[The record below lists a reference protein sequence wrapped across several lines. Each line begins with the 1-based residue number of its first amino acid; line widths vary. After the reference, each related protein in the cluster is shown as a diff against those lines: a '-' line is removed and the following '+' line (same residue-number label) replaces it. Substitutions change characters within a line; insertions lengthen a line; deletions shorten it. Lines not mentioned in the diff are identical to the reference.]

1 MQLSKAITSLLYQH
15 DCVTIPDFGSFIVK
29 ESSAKY
35 VEVENKFY
43 PPGRYISF
51 NPMIKSNDGLLANYI
66 SSKKSISYNEA
77 LRKIGLKVIKWKK
90 ILSQDTLY
98 IQGIGEF
105 ILNDSEN
112 LIFSADKNSNFSK
125 ESFGLRP
132 LNVQTIGNSE
142 LTYNQNTLKK
152 YNSLN
157 NQRKTLSLPVP
168 LRNAAIFIFLL
179 AGAYFVNLNYKES
192 VFKNEIEQNK
202 IERENSITR
211 LEKAIFNLGEIP
223 PLTVNIERKTT
234 ENFHIIAG
242 AFSSSINADK
252 LVSGLVNKGYK
263 STKFPKNKDGLIRVT
278 FGSFNSK
285 EDAVIALRSIRDN
298 ENKYAW
304 ILTISNQ

>member
-15 DCVTIPDFGSFIVK
+15 DCVTIPDFGSFIVND
-29 ESSAKY
+29 SSAKY
-35 VEVENKFY
+35 VEAENKFY

-51 NPMIKSNDGLLANYI
+51 NPIIKSNDGLLANYI
-66 SSKKSISYNEA
+66 STKKSITYNEA
-77 LRKIGLKVIKWKK
+77 LRKISLKVLKWKK

-112 LIFSADKNSNFSK
+112 LVFNADKNSNFSK

-132 LNVQTIGNSE
+132 LKVQTISNSV

-157 NQRKTLSLPVP
+157 NQKKTLSLPIP

-202 IERENSITR
+202 IERQNSIAR
-211 LEKAIFNLGEIP
+211 LEKATFNLGEIP
-223 PLTVNIERKTT
+223 PLTVNIERKITQ
-234 ENFHIIAG
+234 NFHIIAG
-242 AFSSSINADK
+242 AFSSSMNADK
-252 LVSGLVNKGYK
+252 LVSGLINKGYK
-263 STKFPKNKDGLIRVT
+263 SKKFPKNNDGLIRVT
-278 FGSFNSK
+278 FGSFNTK
-285 EDAVIALRSIRDN
+285 EDAVIALRSIRDS
-298 ENKYAW
+298 ENRYAW
-304 ILTISNQ
+304 ILTMTN

>member
-1 MQLSKAITSLLYQH
+1 MQLSKAITSLLHQH

-35 VEVENKFY
+35 VEDEKKFY

-51 NPMIKSNDGLLANYI
+51 NPIIKSNDGLLANYI
-66 SSKKSISYNEA
+66 SSKKSITYNEA

-112 LIFSADKNSNFSK
+112 LIFTPDKNSNFSK

-142 LTYNQNTLKK
+142 LTYNHNTLKK

-157 NQRKTLSLPVP
+157 NQKKTLSFPVP

-179 AGAYFVNLNYKES
+179 AGAYFVNLNYKEL

-223 PLTVNIERKTT
+223 ALTVNIERKTS

-278 FGSFNSK
+278 FGSFNTK

>member
-1 MQLSKAITSLLYQH
+1 M
-15 DCVTIPDFGSFIVK
+15 
-29 ESSAKY
+29 
-35 VEVENKFY
+35 
-43 PPGRYISF
+43 
-51 NPMIKSNDGLLANYI
+51 
-66 SSKKSISYNEA
+66 
-77 LRKIGLKVIKWKK
+77 
-90 ILSQDTLY
+90 SQDTLY

-125 ESFGLRP
+125 ESFGLKP

-157 NQRKTLSLPVP
+157 NQSKTLSLPVP

-192 VFKNEIEQNK
+192 VFKNEIELNK
-202 IERENSITR
+202 IERENSISR

-304 ILTISNQ
+304 ILTISN

>member
-15 DCVTIPDFGSFIVK
+15 DCVTIPDFGSFIVND
-29 ESSAKY
+29 SSAKY
-35 VEVENKFY
+35 VEAENKFY

-51 NPMIKSNDGLLANYI
+51 NPIIKSNDGLLANYI
-66 SSKKSISYNEA
+66 STKKSITYNEA
-77 LRKIGLKVIKWKK
+77 LRKISLKVLKWKK

-112 LIFSADKNSNFSK
+112 LVFNADKNSNFSK

-132 LNVQTIGNSE
+132 LKVQTISNSV

-157 NQRKTLSLPVP
+157 NQKKTLSLPIP

-202 IERENSITR
+202 IERQNSIAR
-211 LEKAIFNLGEIP
+211 LEKATFNLGEIP
-223 PLTVNIERKTT
+223 PLKVNIERKITQ
-234 ENFHIIAG
+234 NFHIIAG
-242 AFSSSINADK
+242 AFSSSMNADK
-252 LVSGLVNKGYK
+252 LVSGLINKGYK
-263 STKFPKNKDGLIRVT
+263 SKKFPKNNDGLIRVT
-278 FGSFNSK
+278 FGSFNTK
-285 EDAVIALRSIRDN
+285 EDAVIALRSIRDS
-298 ENKYAW
+298 ENRYAW
-304 ILTISNQ
+304 ILTMTN

>member
-35 VEVENKFY
+35 VEAENKFY

-51 NPMIKSNDGLLANYI
+51 NPIIKSNDGLLANYI

-112 LIFSADKNSNFSK
+112 LIFTADKNSNFSK

-132 LNVQTIGNSE
+132 LNVQTIRNSE

-157 NQRKTLSLPVP
+157 NEKKTYSLPVP

-223 PLTVNIERKTT
+223 ALTVNIEHKTT

-263 STKFPKNKDGLIRVT
+263 SIKFPKNKDGLIRVT
-278 FGSFNSK
+278 FGSFNTK
-285 EDAVIALRSIRDN
+285 EDAVIALRSIRN
-298 ENKYAW
+298 SENKYAW
-304 ILTISNQ
+304 ILTMTN

>member
-15 DCVTIPDFGSFIVK
+15 DCVTIPDFGSFIVND
-29 ESSAKY
+29 SSAKY
-35 VEVENKFY
+35 VEAENKFY

-51 NPMIKSNDGLLANYI
+51 NPIIKSNDGLLANYI
-66 SSKKSISYNEA
+66 SSKKSITYNEA
-77 LRKIGLKVIKWKK
+77 LRKISLKVLKWKK

-112 LIFSADKNSNFSK
+112 LVFTADKNSNFLK

-132 LNVQTIGNSE
+132 LKVQTISNSV

-157 NQRKTLSLPVP
+157 NQKKTLSLPIP

-202 IERENSITR
+202 IERQNSIAR
-211 LEKAIFNLGEIP
+211 LEKATFNLGEIP
-223 PLTVNIERKTT
+223 PLTVNIERKITQ
-234 ENFHIIAG
+234 NFHIIAG
-242 AFSSSINADK
+242 AFSSSMNADK
-252 LVSGLVNKGYK
+252 LVSGLINKGYK
-263 STKFPKNKDGLIRVT
+263 SKKFPKNNDGLIRVT
-278 FGSFNSK
+278 FGSFNTK
-285 EDAVIALRSIRDN
+285 EDAVIALRSIRDS
-298 ENKYAW
+298 ENRYAW
-304 ILTISNQ
+304 ILTMTN

>member
-29 ESSAKY
+29 KSSAKY
-35 VEVENKFY
+35 VESENKFY

-77 LRKIGLKVIKWKK
+77 LRKIDLKVVKWKK

-105 ILNDSEN
+105 ILNDSGN
-112 LIFSADKNSNFSK
+112 LVFSADKNSNFSK
-125 ESFGLRP
+125 ENFGLRP
-132 LNVQTIGNSE
+132 LNVQRIGNSV
-142 LTYNQNTLKK
+142 LTYNQNTLEK

-157 NQRKTLSLPVP
+157 NEKKTLSLPIP

-179 AGAYFVNLNYKES
+179 AGAYFVNLNYQEA

-202 IERENSITR
+202 IERENSIAR

-223 PLTVNIERKTT
+223 ALTVNIERKTT
-234 ENFHIIAG
+234 QNYHIIAG
-242 AFSSSINADK
+242 AFSSSVNADK
-252 LVSGLVNKGYK
+252 LVSGLVNKGYN
-263 STKFPKNKDGLIRVT
+263 SIKFPKNKDGLIRVT
-278 FGSFNSK
+278 FGSFNTK
-285 EDAVIALRSIRDN
+285 EDAVIALRSIRDS

-304 ILTISNQ
+304 ILTMTN

>member
-35 VEVENKFY
+35 VEAENKFY

-66 SSKKSISYNEA
+66 SSKKSIPYNEA

-179 AGAYFVNLNYKES
+179 AGAYFVNLNYKDS

-223 PLTVNIERKTT
+223 ALTVNIERKTS

-263 STKFPKNKDGLIRVT
+263 STKFPKNKAGLIRVT

-285 EDAVIALRSIRDN
+285 EDAVSALRSIRDN

-304 ILTISNQ
+304 ILTISN

>member
-1 MQLSKAITSLLYQH
+1 VQLSKAITSLLYQH
-15 DCVTIPDFGSFIVK
+15 DCVTIPDFGSFIVND
-29 ESSAKY
+29 SSAKY
-35 VEVENKFY
+35 VEAENKFY

-51 NPMIKSNDGLLANYI
+51 NPIIKSNDGLLANYI
-66 SSKKSISYNEA
+66 SSKKSITYNEA
-77 LRKIGLKVIKWKK
+77 LRKISLKVLKWKK

-112 LIFSADKNSNFSK
+112 LVFTADRNSNFSK

-132 LNVQTIGNSE
+132 LKVQTISNSV

-157 NQRKTLSLPVP
+157 NEKKTLSLPIP

-179 AGAYFVNLNYKES
+179 AGAYFVDLNYKES

-202 IERENSITR
+202 IERQNSIAR
-211 LEKAIFNLGEIP
+211 LEKATFNLGEIP

-234 ENFHIIAG
+234 QNFHIIAG
-242 AFSSSINADK
+242 AFSSSMNADK
-252 LVSGLVNKGYK
+252 LVSGLINKGYK
-263 STKFPKNKDGLIRVT
+263 SKKFPKNNDGLIRVT
-278 FGSFNSK
+278 FGSFNTK
-285 EDAVIALRSIRDN
+285 EDAIIALRSIRDS
-298 ENKYAW
+298 ENRYAW
-304 ILTISNQ
+304 ILTMTN

>member
-15 DCVTIPDFGSFIVK
+15 DCVTIPDFGSFIVND
-29 ESSAKY
+29 SSAKY
-35 VEVENKFY
+35 VEAENKFY

-51 NPMIKSNDGLLANYI
+51 NPIIKSNDGLLANYI
-66 SSKKSISYNEA
+66 SSKKSITYNEA
-77 LRKIGLKVIKWKK
+77 LRKISLKVLKWKK

-112 LIFSADKNSNFSK
+112 LVFTADKNSNFSK

-132 LNVQTIGNSE
+132 LKVQTISNSV

-157 NQRKTLSLPVP
+157 NHKKTLSLPIP

-202 IERENSITR
+202 IERQNSIAQ
-211 LEKAIFNLGEIP
+211 LEKATFNLGEMP

-234 ENFHIIAG
+234 QNFHIIAG
-242 AFSSSINADK
+242 AFSSSMNADK
-252 LVSGLVNKGYK
+252 LVSGLINKGYK
-263 STKFPKNKDGLIRVT
+263 SKKFPKNKDGLIRVT
-278 FGSFNSK
+278 FGSFKTK
-285 EDAVIALRSIRDN
+285 EDAVIALRSIRDS
-298 ENKYAW
+298 ENRYAW
-304 ILTISNQ
+304 ILTMTN

>member
-1 MQLSKAITSLLYQH
+1 VQLSKAITSLLYKH
-15 DCVTIPDFGSFIVK
+15 DCVTIPGFGSFIVND
-29 ESSAKY
+29 SSAKY
-35 VEVENKFY
+35 VEAENKFY

-51 NPMIKSNDGLLANYI
+51 NPIIKSNDGLLANYI
-66 SSKKSISYNEA
+66 SSKKSITYNEA
-77 LRKIGLKVIKWKK
+77 LRKISLKVLKWKK

-112 LIFSADKNSNFSK
+112 LVFTADRNSNFSK

-132 LNVQTIGNSE
+132 LKVQTISNSV

-157 NQRKTLSLPVP
+157 NQKKTLSLPIP

-179 AGAYFVNLNYKES
+179 AGAYFVDLNYKES

-202 IERENSITR
+202 IERQNSIAR
-211 LEKAIFNLGEIP
+211 LEKATFNLGEIP

-234 ENFHIIAG
+234 QNFHIIAG
-242 AFSSSINADK
+242 AFSSSMNADK
-252 LVSGLVNKGYK
+252 LVSGLINKGYK
-263 STKFPKNKDGLIRVT
+263 SKKFPKNNDGLIRVT
-278 FGSFNSK
+278 FGSFNTK
-285 EDAVIALRSIRDN
+285 EDAIIALRSIRDS
-298 ENKYAW
+298 ENRYAW
-304 ILTISNQ
+304 ILTMTN

>member
-1 MQLSKAITSLLYQH
+1 MSKL
-15 DCVTIPDFGSFIVK
+15 K
-29 ESSAKY
+29 
-35 VEVENKFY
+35 NKFY

-51 NPMIKSNDGLLANYI
+51 NPIIKSNDGLLANYI

-90 ILSQDTLY
+90 ILSQDSLY

-112 LIFSADKNSNFSK
+112 LIFTADKNSNFSK

-132 LNVQTIGNSE
+132 LNVQTTGNSE

-157 NQRKTLSLPVP
+157 NQKKTLSFPVP

-223 PLTVNIERKTT
+223 ALTVNIERKTT

-278 FGSFNSK
+278 FGSFNTK

>member
-15 DCVTIPDFGSFIVK
+15 DCVTIPDFGSFIVSD
-29 ESSAKY
+29 SSAKY
-35 VEVENKFY
+35 VEAENKFY

-51 NPMIKSNDGLLANYI
+51 NPIIKSNDGLLANYI
-66 SSKKSISYNEA
+66 SSKKSITYNEA
-77 LRKIGLKVIKWKK
+77 LRKISLKVLKWKK

-98 IQGIGEF
+98 IQGIGVF

-112 LIFSADKNSNFSK
+112 LVFTADKNSNFSK

-132 LNVQTIGNSE
+132 LKVQTISNSV

-157 NQRKTLSLPVP
+157 NEKKTLSLPIP

-179 AGAYFVNLNYKES
+179 AGTYFVDLNYKES

-202 IERENSITR
+202 IERQNSIAR
-211 LEKAIFNLGEIP
+211 LEKATFNLGEIP

-234 ENFHIIAG
+234 QNFHIIAG
-242 AFSSSINADK
+242 AFSSSMNADK
-252 LVSGLVNKGYK
+252 LVSGLINKGYK
-263 STKFPKNKDGLIRVT
+263 SKKFPKNNDGLIRVT
-278 FGSFNSK
+278 FGSFNTK
-285 EDAVIALRSIRDN
+285 EDAIIALRSIRDS
-298 ENKYAW
+298 ENRYAW
-304 ILTISNQ
+304 ILTMTN

>member
-1 MQLSKAITSLLYQH
+1 MQLSKAITSLLYQY

-29 ESSAKY
+29 KSSAKY
-35 VEVENKFY
+35 VEAENKFY

-51 NPMIKSNDGLLANYI
+51 NPIIKSNDGLLANYI
-66 SSKKSISYNEA
+66 SSKKSITYNEA
-77 LRKIGLKVIKWKK
+77 LRKISLKVLKWKK

-112 LIFSADKNSNFSK
+112 LVFTADKNSNFSK

-132 LNVQTIGNSE
+132 LKVQTISNSV

-157 NQRKTLSLPVP
+157 NQKKTLSLPIP

-179 AGAYFVNLNYKES
+179 AGAYFVDLNYKES

-202 IERENSITR
+202 IERQNSIAR
-211 LEKAIFNLGEIP
+211 LEKATFNLGEIP

-234 ENFHIIAG
+234 QNFHIIAG
-242 AFSSSINADK
+242 AFSSSMNADK
-252 LVSGLVNKGYK
+252 LVSGLINKGYK
-263 STKFPKNKDGLIRVT
+263 SKKFPKNNDGLIRVT
-278 FGSFNSK
+278 FGSFNTK
-285 EDAVIALRSIRDN
+285 EDAIIALRSIRDS
-298 ENKYAW
+298 ENRYAW
-304 ILTISNQ
+304 ILTMTN

>member
-15 DCVTIPDFGSFIVK
+15 DCVTIPDFGSFIGND
-29 ESSAKY
+29 SSAKY
-35 VEVENKFY
+35 VEAENKFY

-51 NPMIKSNDGLLANYI
+51 NPIIKSNDGLLANYI
-66 SSKKSISYNEA
+66 STKKSITYNEA
-77 LRKIGLKVIKWKK
+77 LRKISLKVLKWKK

-112 LIFSADKNSNFSK
+112 LVFNADKNSNFSK

-132 LNVQTIGNSE
+132 LKVQTISNSV

-157 NQRKTLSLPVP
+157 NQKKTLSLPIP

-202 IERENSITR
+202 IERQNSIAR
-211 LEKAIFNLGEIP
+211 LEKATFNLGEIP
-223 PLTVNIERKTT
+223 PLTVNIERKITQ
-234 ENFHIIAG
+234 NFHIIAG
-242 AFSSSINADK
+242 AFSSSMNADK
-252 LVSGLVNKGYK
+252 LVSGLINKGYK
-263 STKFPKNKDGLIRVT
+263 SKKFPKNNDGLIRVT
-278 FGSFNSK
+278 FGSFNTK
-285 EDAVIALRSIRDN
+285 EDAVIALRSIRDS
-298 ENKYAW
+298 ENRYAW
-304 ILTISNQ
+304 ILTMTN

>member
-29 ESSAKY
+29 KSSAKY
-35 VEVENKFY
+35 VESENKFY

-51 NPMIKSNDGLLANYI
+51 NPIIKSNDGLLANYI

-77 LRKIGLKVIKWKK
+77 LRKIDLKVVKWKK

-105 ILNDSEN
+105 ILNDSGN
-112 LIFSADKNSNFSK
+112 LVFSADKNSNFSK
-125 ESFGLRP
+125 ENFGLRP
-132 LNVQTIGNSE
+132 LNVQRIGNSV
-142 LTYNQNTLKK
+142 LTYNQNTLEK

-157 NQRKTLSLPVP
+157 NEKKTLSLPIP

-179 AGAYFVNLNYKES
+179 AGAYFVNLNYQEA

-202 IERENSITR
+202 IERENSIAR

-223 PLTVNIERKTT
+223 ALTVNIERKTT
-234 ENFHIIAG
+234 QNYHIIAG
-242 AFSSSINADK
+242 AFSSSVNADK
-252 LVSGLVNKGYK
+252 LVSGLINKGYK
-263 STKFPKNKDGLIRVT
+263 SIKFPKNKDGLIRVT
-278 FGSFNSK
+278 FGSFNTK
-285 EDAVIALRSIRDN
+285 EDAVIALRSIRDS

-304 ILTISNQ
+304 ILTMTN

>member
-29 ESSAKY
+29 KSSAKY
-35 VEVENKFY
+35 VESENKFY

-51 NPMIKSNDGLLANYI
+51 NPIIKSNDGLLANYI

-77 LRKIGLKVIKWKK
+77 LRKIDLKVVKWKK

-105 ILNDSEN
+105 ILNDSGN
-112 LIFSADKNSNFSK
+112 LVFSADKNSNFSK
-125 ESFGLRP
+125 ENFGLRP
-132 LNVQTIGNSE
+132 LNVQRIGNGV
-142 LTYNQNTLKK
+142 LTYNQNTLEK

-157 NQRKTLSLPVP
+157 NEKKTLSLPIP

-179 AGAYFVNLNYKES
+179 AGAYFVNLNYQEA

-202 IERENSITR
+202 IERENSIAR

-223 PLTVNIERKTT
+223 ALTVNIERKTT
-234 ENFHIIAG
+234 QNYHIIAG
-242 AFSSSINADK
+242 AFSSSVNADK

-263 STKFPKNKDGLIRVT
+263 SIKFPKNKDGLVRVT
-278 FGSFNSK
+278 FGSFNTK
-285 EDAVIALRSIRDN
+285 EDAVIALRSIRDS

-304 ILTISNQ
+304 ILTISN

>member
-15 DCVTIPDFGSFIVK
+15 DCVTIPDFGSFIVND
-29 ESSAKY
+29 SSAKY
-35 VEVENKFY
+35 VEAENKFY

-51 NPMIKSNDGLLANYI
+51 NPIIKSNDGLLANYI
-66 SSKKSISYNEA
+66 SSKKSITYNEA
-77 LRKIGLKVIKWKK
+77 LRKISLKVLKWKK

-112 LIFSADKNSNFSK
+112 LVFTADKNSNFSK

-132 LNVQTIGNSE
+132 LKVQTISNSV

-157 NQRKTLSLPVP
+157 NHKKTLSLPIP

-202 IERENSITR
+202 IERQNSIAR
-211 LEKAIFNLGEIP
+211 LEKATFNLGEMP

-234 ENFHIIAG
+234 QNFHIIAG
-242 AFSSSINADK
+242 AFSSSMNADK
-252 LVSGLVNKGYK
+252 LVSGLINKGYK
-263 STKFPKNKDGLIRVT
+263 SKKFPKNNDGLIRVT
-278 FGSFNSK
+278 FGSFNTK
-285 EDAVIALRSIRDN
+285 EDAVIALRSIRDS
-298 ENKYAW
+298 ENRYAW
-304 ILTISNQ
+304 ILTMTN

>member
-66 SSKKSISYNEA
+66 SSKKSIPYNEA

-112 LIFSADKNSNFSK
+112 LIFTPDKNSNFSK

-142 LTYNQNTLKK
+142 LTYNHNTLKK

-157 NQRKTLSLPVP
+157 NQKKTLSFPVP
-168 LRNAAIFIFLL
+168 LRNAAIFIFL
-179 AGAYFVNLNYKES
+179 
-192 VFKNEIEQNK
+192 
-202 IERENSITR
+202 
-211 LEKAIFNLGEIP
+211 
-223 PLTVNIERKTT
+223 
-234 ENFHIIAG
+234 
-242 AFSSSINADK
+242 
-252 LVSGLVNKGYK
+252 
-263 STKFPKNKDGLIRVT
+263 
-278 FGSFNSK
+278 
-285 EDAVIALRSIRDN
+285 
-298 ENKYAW
+298 
-304 ILTISNQ
+304 

>member
-15 DCVTIPDFGSFIVK
+15 DCVTIPDFGSFIVND
-29 ESSAKY
+29 SSAKY
-35 VEVENKFY
+35 VEAENKFY

-66 SSKKSISYNEA
+66 SSKKSITYNEA
-77 LRKIGLKVIKWKK
+77 LRKISLKVLKWKK

-112 LIFSADKNSNFSK
+112 LVFTADKNSNFSK

-132 LNVQTIGNSE
+132 LKVQTISNSV

-157 NQRKTLSLPVP
+157 NQKKTLSLPIP

-202 IERENSITR
+202 IERQNSIAR
-211 LEKAIFNLGEIP
+211 LEKATFNLGEIP

-234 ENFHIIAG
+234 QNFHIIAG
-242 AFSSSINADK
+242 AFSSSMNADK
-252 LVSGLVNKGYK
+252 LVSGLINKGYK
-263 STKFPKNKDGLIRVT
+263 SKKFPKNNDGLIRVT
-278 FGSFNSK
+278 FGSFNTK
-285 EDAVIALRSIRDN
+285 EDAVIALRSIRDS
-298 ENKYAW
+298 ENRYAW
-304 ILTISNQ
+304 ILTMTN

>member
-29 ESSAKY
+29 KSSAKY
-35 VEVENKFY
+35 VEAENKFY

-51 NPMIKSNDGLLANYI
+51 NPIIKSNDGLLANYI

-90 ILSQDTLY
+90 ILSQDSLY

-112 LIFSADKNSNFSK
+112 LIFTADKNSNFSK

-132 LNVQTIGNSE
+132 LNVQTTGNSE

-157 NQRKTLSLPVP
+157 NQKKTLSFPLP

-192 VFKNEIEQNK
+192 VFKKEIEQNK

-223 PLTVNIERKTT
+223 ALTVNIERKTS

-242 AFSSSINADK
+242 AFSSSVNADK

-278 FGSFNSK
+278 FGSFNTK

>member
-35 VEVENKFY
+35 VEEENKFY

-51 NPMIKSNDGLLANYI
+51 NPIIKSNDGLLANYI

-278 FGSFNSK
+278 FGSFNTK
-285 EDAVIALRSIRDN
+285 EDAVIAFRSIRDN

-304 ILTISNQ
+304 ILTISS

>member
-15 DCVTIPDFGSFIVK
+15 DCVTIPDFGSFIVND
-29 ESSAKY
+29 SSAKY
-35 VEVENKFY
+35 IEAENKFY

-51 NPMIKSNDGLLANYI
+51 NPIIKSNDGLLANYI

-77 LRKIGLKVIKWKK
+77 LRKISFKVLKWKK

-112 LIFSADKNSNFSK
+112 LVFTADKNSNFSK

-132 LNVQTIGNSE
+132 LKVQTISNSV

-157 NQRKTLSLPVP
+157 NQKKTLSLPIP

-202 IERENSITR
+202 IERQNSIAR
-211 LEKAIFNLGEIP
+211 LEKATFNLGEIP
-223 PLTVNIERKTT
+223 PLTVNIERKITQ
-234 ENFHIIAG
+234 NFHIIAG
-242 AFSSSINADK
+242 AFSSSMNADK
-252 LVSGLVNKGYK
+252 LVSGLINKGYK
-263 STKFPKNKDGLIRVT
+263 SKKFPKNNDGLIRVT
-278 FGSFNSK
+278 FGSFNTK
-285 EDAVIALRSIRDN
+285 EDAVIALKSIRDS
-298 ENKYAW
+298 ENRYAW
-304 ILTISNQ
+304 ILTMTN

>member
-15 DCVTIPDFGSFIVK
+15 DCVTIPDFGSFIVND
-29 ESSAKY
+29 SSAKY
-35 VEVENKFY
+35 VEAENKFY

-51 NPMIKSNDGLLANYI
+51 NPIIKSNDGLLANYI
-66 SSKKSISYNEA
+66 SSKKSITYNEA
-77 LRKIGLKVIKWKK
+77 LRKISLKVLKWKK

-112 LIFSADKNSNFSK
+112 LVFTADKNSNFSK

-132 LNVQTIGNSE
+132 LKVQTISNSV

-157 NQRKTLSLPVP
+157 NHKKTLSLPIP

-202 IERENSITR
+202 IERQNSIAQ
-211 LEKAIFNLGEIP
+211 LEKATFNLGEMP

-234 ENFHIIAG
+234 QNFHIIAG
-242 AFSSSINADK
+242 AFSSSMNADK
-252 LVSGLVNKGYK
+252 LVSGLINKGYK
-263 STKFPKNKDGLIRVT
+263 SKKFPKNNDGLIRVT
-278 FGSFNSK
+278 FGSFNTK
-285 EDAVIALRSIRDN
+285 EDAVIALKSIRDS
-298 ENKYAW
+298 ENRYAW
-304 ILTISNQ
+304 ILTMTN

>member
-15 DCVTIPDFGSFIVK
+15 DCVTIPDFGSLIVK
-29 ESSAKY
+29 KSSAKY
-35 VEVENKFY
+35 VESENKFY

-51 NPMIKSNDGLLANYI
+51 NPIIKSNDGLLANYI

-77 LRKIGLKVIKWKK
+77 LRKIDLKVVKWKK

-105 ILNDSEN
+105 ILNDSGN
-112 LIFSADKNSNFSK
+112 LVFSADKNSNFSK
-125 ESFGLRP
+125 ENFGLRP
-132 LNVQTIGNSE
+132 LNVQRIGNSV
-142 LTYNQNTLKK
+142 LTYNQNTLEK

-157 NQRKTLSLPVP
+157 NEKKTLSLPIP

-179 AGAYFVNLNYKES
+179 AGAYFVNLNYQEA

-202 IERENSITR
+202 IERENSIAR

-223 PLTVNIERKTT
+223 ALTVNIERKTT
-234 ENFHIIAG
+234 QNYHIIAG
-242 AFSSSINADK
+242 AFSSSVNADK

-263 STKFPKNKDGLIRVT
+263 SIKFPKNKDGLIRVT
-278 FGSFNSK
+278 FGSFNTK
-285 EDAVIALRSIRDN
+285 EDAVIALRSIRDS

-304 ILTISNQ
+304 ILTMTN

>member
-35 VEVENKFY
+35 VEAENKFY

-66 SSKKSISYNEA
+66 SSKKSIPYNEA

-112 LIFSADKNSNFSK
+112 LIFTADKNSNFSK

-157 NQRKTLSLPVP
+157 NQKKTYSLPVP

-179 AGAYFVNLNYKES
+179 AGAYFVNLNYKDS

-223 PLTVNIERKTT
+223 ALTVNIERKTT

-242 AFSSSINADK
+242 AFSSSVNADK

-278 FGSFNSK
+278 FGSFNTK

>member
-1 MQLSKAITSLLYQH
+1 VQLSKAITSLLYQH
-15 DCVTIPDFGSFIVK
+15 DCVTIPDFGSFIVND
-29 ESSAKY
+29 SSAKY
-35 VEVENKFY
+35 VEAENKFY

-51 NPMIKSNDGLLANYI
+51 NPIIKSNDGLLANYI
-66 SSKKSISYNEA
+66 SSKKSITYNEA
-77 LRKIGLKVIKWKK
+77 LRKISLKVLKWKK

-112 LIFSADKNSNFSK
+112 LVFTADKNSNFSK

-132 LNVQTIGNSE
+132 LKVQTISNSV

-157 NQRKTLSLPVP
+157 NEKKTLSLPIP

-179 AGAYFVNLNYKES
+179 AGTYFVDLNYKES

-202 IERENSITR
+202 IERQNSIAR
-211 LEKAIFNLGEIP
+211 LEKATFNLGEIP

-234 ENFHIIAG
+234 QNFHIIAG
-242 AFSSSINADK
+242 AFSSSMNADK
-252 LVSGLVNKGYK
+252 LVSGLINKGYK
-263 STKFPKNKDGLIRVT
+263 SKKFPKNNDGLIRVT
-278 FGSFNSK
+278 FGSFNTK
-285 EDAVIALRSIRDN
+285 EDAIIALRSIRDS
-298 ENKYAW
+298 ENRYAW
-304 ILTISNQ
+304 ILTMTN

>member
-51 NPMIKSNDGLLANYI
+51 NPIIKSNDGLLANYI
-66 SSKKSISYNEA
+66 SSKKSITYNEA
-77 LRKIGLKVIKWKK
+77 LRKISLKVLKWKK

-112 LIFSADKNSNFSK
+112 LVFTADKNSNFSK

-132 LNVQTIGNSE
+132 LKVQTISSSV

-157 NQRKTLSLPVP
+157 NQKKTLSLPIP

-202 IERENSITR
+202 IERQNSIAR
-211 LEKAIFNLGEIP
+211 LEKATFNLGEIP
-223 PLTVNIERKTT
+223 PLTVNIERKITQ
-234 ENFHIIAG
+234 NFHIIAG
-242 AFSSSINADK
+242 AFSSSMNADK
-252 LVSGLVNKGYK
+252 LVSGLINKGYK
-263 STKFPKNKDGLIRVT
+263 SKKFPKNNDGLIRVT
-278 FGSFNSK
+278 FGSFNTK
-285 EDAVIALRSIRDN
+285 EDAVIALKSIRDS
-298 ENKYAW
+298 ENRYAW
-304 ILTISNQ
+304 ILTMTN

>member
-35 VEVENKFY
+35 VESENKFY

-51 NPMIKSNDGLLANYI
+51 NPIIKSNDGLLANYI

-90 ILSQDTLY
+90 ILSQDNLY

-112 LIFSADKNSNFSK
+112 LIFTADKNSNFSK

-132 LNVQTIGNSE
+132 LNVQTTGNSE

-157 NQRKTLSLPVP
+157 NQKKTLSFPLP

-223 PLTVNIERKTT
+223 ALTVNIERKTT

-278 FGSFNSK
+278 FGSFNTK

>member
-35 VEVENKFY
+35 VEAENKVY

-51 NPMIKSNDGLLANYI
+51 NPIIKSNDGLLANYI

-90 ILSQDTLY
+90 ILSQDSLY

-112 LIFSADKNSNFSK
+112 LIFTADKNSNFSK

-132 LNVQTIGNSE
+132 LNVQTTGNSE

-157 NQRKTLSLPVP
+157 NQKKTLSLPVP

-179 AGAYFVNLNYKES
+179 AGAYFVNLNYKDS

-223 PLTVNIERKTT
+223 ALTVNIERKTS

-242 AFSSSINADK
+242 AFSSSVNADK

-278 FGSFNSK
+278 FGSFNTK